1 MIARCLAEATG
12 ERKEKTMKKGIASIL
27 VMIGLL
33 LLAGNGYAQDRQDKD
48 ASMEKKWFRNYSGE
62 GSTSVSS
69 FCIEG
74 YVFIIASGDT
84 SNSLALLQVYEERKG
99 KVVPKKCP

>member
-1 MIARCLAEATG
+1 
-12 ERKEKTMKKGIASIL
+12 MKKGIAGIL
-27 VMIGLL
+27 VMIGLP

-48 ASMEKKWFRNYSGE
+48 TSMEKKWFRNYSGE

-74 YVFIIASGDT
+74 QVFVIASGDS
-84 SNSLALLQVYEERKG
+84 SNSLSVVQVYEERKG
-99 KVVPKKCP
+99 KVVPKKCPH